1 MLSLLV
7 PLDGNTLANLFD
19 LPMTVWEKVVRTI
32 CVYLGITLVLRFV
45 GKRLMAQMNNMDL
58 VVVLLLSNVVQNAII
73 GDDNSLTGGLLG
85 ALVLVVFNALIDRL
99 AQAWPTLKWLLDGK
113 PAEVITDGEI
123 DHAAVTRLGITDNEL
138 VAALRQQG
146 ADAAHEV
153 QRAALLPSGE
163 LMVKLKRGEQSATRD
178 ELAAAVAEIKA
189 YLDER
194 LKPAADA

>member
-1 MLSLLV
+1 MNVDWAALLTGMDIPPV
-7 PLDGNTLANLFD
+7 
-19 LPMTVWEKVVRTI
+19 EKIVRTI
-32 CVYLGITLVLRFV
+32 AVYLGILILVRLG
-45 GKRLMAQMNNMDL
+45 GKRLLAQMNNLDL

>member
-19 LPMTVWEKVVRTI
+19 LPMSVWEKVARTI
-32 CVYLGITLVLRFV
+32 LVYLGITIILRLV

-73 GDDNSLTGGLLG
+73 GNDNSLTGGLLG
-85 ALVLVVFNALIDRL
+85 ALVLVVFNALLDRL

-113 PAEVITDGEI
+113 PADVITDGKI
-123 DHAAVTRLGITDNEL
+123 DHVAVTRLGITDNEL

-178 ELAAAVAEIKA
+178 ELTAAVAEIKA

-194 LKPAADA
+194 LKPASDS